1 MGDHPGR
8 RRLAVRAGDGD
19 DRDARRRPLGKEQID
34 DGLRDILWLAFGW
47 VGQQKSVAEYI
58 DGMARAAGL
67 AHRLADVGREEVDAG
82 DVEADRARRLFRDLD
97 VVVVRLHGAVDRDA
111 AGGHVGGGRQL
122 DDGVP
127 GRNLVEAEALPPDE
141 LFGGLIDLDAG
152 QDLFMADATA
162 WVTIGNIHELAHG
175 VLAVADDVR
184 RDPFRD
190 RDHVTINDEHAIII
204 ALYEALHYDNAAA
217 RLADGPLIAA
227 PDLFLGPYIEA
238 DATSMVAVERLEDD
252 RVADAGGDR
261 GGLVGRADGFAFR
274 HGQAGGG
281 EQRGGQLLVPRNVDT
296 QRRGAGGH
304 GGADSLLVL
313 ALAELDKRLI
323 VEPDVGDVAAGG
335 LVENRLGRGAEG
347 RLVGQQHQTFE
358 LSDEV
363 EGRVHLHQMIEEP
376 DGEFPGRQP
385 DLLLVVAVDHV
396 VIAGRAG
403 PPRLASRRGRT
414 RFALELE
421 RDMLGDV
428 THPGA
433 VAEALDEAAG
443 VMERAPVVV
452 KTWQQIDQR
461 VIEGRH
467 GVRGPVL
474 EGTEVDE
481 QADRRV
487 VRPVVGAAQ
496 HLAFEDLEIGL

>member
-47 VGQQKSVAEYI
+47 GGVHAKAWGGI
-58 DGMARAAGL
+58 HLDDGPAGL

-82 DVEADRARRLFRDLD
+82 DVEADHARRLFRDLD

-162 WVTIGNIHELAHG
+162 WVTIGNIHQLAHG

-190 RDHVTINDEHAIII
+190 RDHVTIDDEHAVVI

-252 RVADAGGDR
+252 RVADAGGDH

-274 HGQAGGG
+274 HGQPGGG
-281 EQRGGQLLVPRNVDT
+281 EQGGGQLLVPRTVGT
-296 QRRGAGGH
+296 QGPGRGGLGC
-304 GGADSLLVL
+304 ADSLLVL

-335 LVENRLGRGAEG
+335 RVGDGPRRRAESRL
-347 RLVGQQHQTFE
+347 
-358 LSDEV
+358 
-363 EGRVHLHQMIEEP
+363 
-376 DGEFPGRQP
+376 
-385 DLLLVVAVDHV
+385 
-396 VIAGRAG
+396 AG
-403 PPRLASRRGRT
+403 PP
-414 RFALELE
+414 
-421 RDMLGDV
+421 
-428 THPGA
+428 HP
-433 VAEALDEAAG
+433 
-443 VMERAPVVV
+443 
-452 KTWQQIDQR
+452 TF
-461 VIEGRH
+461 H
-467 GVRGPVL
+467 
-474 EGTEVDE
+474 
-481 QADRRV
+481 
-487 VRPVVGAAQ
+487 
-496 HLAFEDLEIGL
+496 